1 MKEAVHTANL
11 RKVYGSGQTEVVAL
25 ADASITLME
34 GEVSAILGPSGSGK
48 TTLLMCLGG
57 IEEPSGGS
65 MRIGGEDVYAGG
77 AWKVKDLR
85 RLRREKV
92 GFIFQAH
99 NLIPFLTVLDN
110 VILAA
115 ELAGD
120 SRKEADAKAME
131 LMEYLEVAHR
141 ADKFPATLS
150 GGEKQRIAI
159 ARALVH
165 GPRLVLAD
173 EPTAALDT
181 DRGKKV
187 VTLLKDVAKKR
198 GVGVI
203 VVTHDVRMV
212 EGFDTVY
219 MMNDGTIM
227 VDAPGTAAHSS
238 PSIAM

>member
-1 MKEAVHTANL
+1 VKEAVHTANL

-65 MRIGGEDVYAGG
+65 MRIGGEDVYADN

-85 RLRREKV
+85 RLRREKI

-131 LMEYLEVAHR
+131 LLEYLEVAHR

-150 GGEKQRIAI
+150 GGEKQRVAI

-165 GPRLVLAD
+165 GPRRVLAD

-203 VVTHDVRMV
+203 VVTHDARMV
-212 EGFDTVY
+212 EGVDTVY
-219 MMNDGTIM
+219 MMNDGTIT